1 MSSDHR
7 HCGKIGQVFVTIV
20 THLDL
25 LGQRN
30 QEWVLREGLYTCS
43 GALPHSPKAGAV
55 LDFRSLPRR
64 GSSEEE
70 SEPVLASLKTSTP
83 SILFIRTLGYQS
95 HLLRIPSN
103 SELNLSSLPLLDSP
117 MVGGICWVLGAV
129 HSLPIAHCSS

>member
-30 QEWVLREGLYTCS
+30 QEWVLREWLYTCS

-55 LDFRSLPRR
+55 LDLRSLPRR